1 MRILLICLS
10 STFLSLPAKKWSGVS
25 WSSPCVCSP
34 SPQYK
39 LTVSLLINQKCWNSP
54 TKAPMEWNVLYIC
67 ISHPLHRFSPCTSAL
82 VSHPCSAAR
91 ACLNPQHQ
99 PQLWPKEK
107 PGFSERS
114 LADPSAISN
123 NEELSAQLR
132 EALEPL
138 LGNFLVGEK
147 PEGAAVSSCN
157 SCGQTQTHLGER
169 FENFL

>member
-1 MRILLICLS
+1 MI
-10 STFLSLPAKKWSGVS
+10 GVS
-25 WSSPCVCSP
+25 WSLPCICTP

-39 LTVSLLINQKCWNSP
+39 LTVSLLINQKCWKGNSP
-54 TKAPMEWNVLYIC
+54 TKAPMERNAPYIC
-67 ISHPLHRFSPCTSAL
+67 ISHPLHLFSPWTSAL

-99 PQLWPKEK
+99 PELWPKEK
-107 PGFSERS
+107 PGSWVWKK

-147 PEGAAVSSCN
+147 PKGAAVSSCN
-157 SCGQTQTHLGER
+157 CCGQTQTHTWER
-169 FENFL
+169 GLRTFCRYFCPTSP